1 MTRIAFIGAGNM
13 ATALIRGLI
22 NAGHPV
28 TDLCATDPHDASRS
42 AMQALGVNSHD
53 DNAAAVAWAEVVV
66 IAVKPQVARDVLTP
80 LQGQFDGKTLI
91 SICAGLPCAFFEGVL
106 GDVAVVRAMPNTPA
120 LVGLGA
126 TGLFANGRVSAAGRD
141 SAAALFNAGGLAA
154 WVESEALID
163 AVTAASGS
171 GPAYFFAMIE
181 AMVQGAEAL
190 GLDTETATRLVCQTA
205 LGAAQ
210 MTLTGDA
217 SPGTLRERVTSKGGT
232 TAAALERFEAG
243 DFNATIQAGMQ
254 AAYDRAQVL
263 AAQS

>member
-13 ATALIRGLI
+13 ATALIRGLL
-22 NAGHPV
+22 NSGHAASSIR
-28 TDLCATDPHDASRS
+28 ATDPYAPSLDAMR
-42 AMQALGVNSHD
+42 ALGVAADD

-66 IAVKPQVARDVLTP
+66 IAVKPQMAREVLTP
-80 LQGQFDGKTLI
+80 LAGQFAGKTLI
-91 SICAGLPCAFFEGVL
+91 SICAGLPCAFFEGLL

-126 TGLFANGRVSAAGRD
+126 TGLYATAAVSDAGRG
-141 SAAALFNAGGLAA
+141 AADALFNAGGVAR
-154 WVESEALID
+154 WVDSEALID

-171 GPAYFFAMIE
+171 GPAYFFALIE
-181 AMVQGAEAL
+181 AMIQGATAL
-190 GLDTETATRLVCQTA
+190 GLDSDTAKQLVCQTA

-210 MTLTGDA
+210 MTLSENA
-217 SPGTLRERVTSKGGT
+217 SPTELRTRVTSKGGT
-232 TAAALERFEAG
+232 TAAALERFEDG

-254 AAYDRAQVL
+254 AAYARAQEL